1 MDKDFML
8 NYYDKMV
15 RPTWTELM
23 KTPRYQRA
31 ACEHDKLERE
41 FRRLLDEKLGR
52 KYLELDDALFRVMDD
67 IAEAMYMERM
77 LLYRELDGLTLDKD
91 VDAFRSRL
99 EDRFGPIPPE
109 TEELLRI
116 VPLRRLAARL
126 GVEKVF
132 LKGGRMS
139 LFFVSNPDSP
149 YYQSQAFGKVI
160 AYMMKYTRRCDLRE
174 QNNKR
179 SMLVKDVKTVEEA
192 VCVLQEVVA
201 MQVEE

>member
-1 MDKDFML
+1 M
-8 NYYDKMV
+8 
-15 RPTWTELM
+15 
-23 KTPRYQRA
+23 
-31 ACEHDKLERE
+31 
-41 FRRLLDEKLGR
+41 
-52 KYLELDDALFRVMDD
+52 
-67 IAEAMYMERM
+67 
-77 LLYRELDGLTLDKD
+77 TLDKD
-91 VDAFRSRL
+91 VDAFRTRL

-116 VPLRRLAARL
+116 VSLRRLAARL

-179 SMLVKDVKTVEEA
+179 SMLVKDVRTVEEA